1 MLKVGLTGGIGSG
14 KTAVSDLFVSL
25 GIPVIDTD
33 VIAHALVNNDQQ
45 VIKEIVSKFGV
56 ETLDQTGHINRKKL
70 AQLIFNNESRK
81 HQLENILHPKIR
93 IEVFNQIQKLKKGHN
108 SPQYVIIVIPLLL
121 ETDFTDLVDRI
132 LVVIADEKIRIERV
146 KQRDNRSLDEIQ
158 AIISHQVNDDMRLTE
173 ADDILENNKD
183 FKGLESKVRQLHI
196 KYMRI
201 SSSSK

>member
-93 IEVFNQIQKLKKGHN
+93 IEVFNQIQKLKKGLN